1 MPPVDI
7 GCAAFDSQFL
17 SCFSAVSDKV
27 PRVPVSLKTHKVW
40 HQNSPLVYLPGLC
53 GVCQEMIAE

>member
-17 SCFSAVSDKV
+17 FLLLNRSVTTYRA
-27 PRVPVSLKTHKVW
+27 RL
-40 HQNSPLVYLPGLC
+40 
-53 GVCQEMIAE
+53 